1 MKLMID
7 DEPIAKCIDRGLDPK
22 DLDIAH
28 TFEDGTKMLSDN
40 PVYDVLYLD
49 YKLPY
54 ESTGLDVLNWL
65 ADHLDKVPREIIPI
79 SFGFNET
86 MAPYIY
92 SLKKAADRA
101 RQKELS
107 NG

>member
-7 DEPIAKCIDRGLDPK
+7 DEPIVKCGGLNLDPK
-22 DLDIAH
+22 GIDLAE
-28 TFEDGTKMLSDN
+28 TWEDGTKKLSDN

-54 ESTGLDVLNWL
+54 GSTGLDVLNWL

-79 SFGFNET
+79 SSGFNGT

-92 SLKKAADRA
+92 SLKIAADRA
-101 RQKELS
+101 RQKS
-107 NG
+107 NFQP